1 MKYLKKFNENK
12 HPEKFNEDMDDLL
25 AEVEDILDWH
35 SYYDEPLS
43 VEEALDKL
51 GELSTDKAIE
61 LYAKIE
67 TLQNEILEDDHESLK
82 DGMYKSSSEV
92 ITKSLDK
99 QFDTSKKFFNKEIGA
114 DEFIKIVME
123 ETGLTREEIKQ
134 RMQQVLDELNE
145 I

>member
-51 GELSTDKAIE
+51 GELSTDE
-61 LYAKIE
+61 LHI
-67 TLQNEILEDDHESLK
+67 
-82 DGMYKSSSEV
+82 
-92 ITKSLDK
+92 
-99 QFDTSKKFFNKEIGA
+99 
-114 DEFIKIVME
+114 
-123 ETGLTREEIKQ
+123 R
-134 RMQQVLDELNE
+134 
-145 I
+145 